1 TVAQEDPEIAR
12 GRAPDAARLEGSL
25 GMQRYCLEQALA
37 RRARPGSD
45 VLSVMGAAQ
54 LDGRALPARTI
65 AFNGT
70 LLIVAGFETTRNALA
85 GGVLEL
91 IRAPEQMRRLR
102 QQPELI
108 PSAVEEIVRWTS
120 PLTNAMRTATR
131 DTQLGGRRIR
141 EGECVAVWLPSCN
154 RDEQVF
160 RDADRFDV
168 ARAPNDHIGFG
179 YGRHYCLGAHLAR
192 LELRLMLAEIAARL
206 PELELAGEIERVR
219 TNTLAGIKHM
229 PVRFPAAAA
238 QARA

>member
-1 TVAQEDPEIAR
+1 
-12 GRAPDAARLEGSL
+12 
-25 GMQRYCLEQALA
+25 
-37 RRARPGSD
+37 
-45 VLSVMGAAQ
+45 
-54 LDGRALPARTI
+54 
-65 AFNGT
+65 
-70 LLIVAGFETTRNALA
+70 LA

-108 PSAVEEIVRWTS
+108 PSAVEEMVRWTS
-120 PLTNAMRTATR
+120 PLTNAMRTAIR
-131 DTQLGGRRIR
+131 DTQLGGQRIR

-160 RDADRFDV
+160 RDAERFDV

-206 PELELAGEIERVR
+206 PELALAGEIERVR

-229 PVRFPAAAA
+229 PVRFPAAARAPA
-238 QARA
+238 QSEA